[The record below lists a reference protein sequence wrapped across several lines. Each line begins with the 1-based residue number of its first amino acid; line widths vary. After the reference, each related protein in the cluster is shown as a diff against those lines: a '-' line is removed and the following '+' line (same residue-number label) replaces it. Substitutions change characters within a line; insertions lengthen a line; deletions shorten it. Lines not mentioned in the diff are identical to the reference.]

1 MLKVKVEDLK
11 EGDLVDLESCPYMK
25 DYQWAKWD
33 MAIVSSVTKEF
44 VARFNENRVVVSYRD
59 IVCHI
64 DTVDYPLGTVLEAVP
79 RLPGTLQT

>member
-1 MLKVKVEDLK
+1 MLQIKVEDLK

-33 MAIVSSVTKEF
+33 MVVVFGVEKEF
-44 VARFNENRVVVSYRD
+44 VARLNENCVVVGYRD

-64 DTVDYPLGTVLEAVP
+64 DTVNYPIRTVLEIAEKK
-79 RLPGTLQT
+79 GE

>member
-33 MAIVSSVTKEF
+33 MAIVESVTKEF
-44 VARFNENRVVVSYRD
+44 G
-59 IVCHI
+59 
-64 DTVDYPLGTVLEAVP
+64 LVLHK
-79 RLPGTLQT
+79 

>member
-1 MLKVKVEDLK
+1 MLQVKVEDLK

-33 MAIVSSVTKEF
+33 MAIVGSVEKEF
-44 VARFNENRVVVSYRD
+44 IARLNENCVVVSYRD

-64 DTVDYPLGTVLEAVP
+64 DTVNYPIGTVLEIAE
-79 RLPGTLQT
+79 REGA

>member
-33 MAIVSSVTKEF
+33 MAIVESVTKEF
-44 VARFNENRVVVSYRD
+44 IPRLNENCVVVSYRD

-64 DTVDYPLGTVLEAVP
+64 DIVNYPIGTVLEIAE
-79 RLPGTLQT
+79 RKASKTK

>member
-1 MLKVKVEDLK
+1 MLQVKVEDLK

-33 MAIVSSVTKEF
+33 MAIVSSATKEF
-44 VARFNENRVVVSYRD
+44 VARLNENCVVVSYRD

-64 DTVDYPLGTVLEAVP
+64 DTVNYPLGTVLEIAE
-79 RLPGTLQT
+79 REGE